1 MEMKEKAVDERPART
16 AEEAVERLRAA
27 LRGVGVVLPS
37 LRVDPLSVPAEDP
50 YALVDLGRCNLGVAS
65 RLAAALSRTPVYAVD
80 TRSGRLGE
88 VMGRVGGR
96 VQLRPIG
103 GGREWDCPPK
113 SAEPAPPD
121 DVLRERVRR
130 LNRESVRGVT

>member
-1 MEMKEKAVDERPART
+1 MEMTEKTTGERPART

-27 LRGVGVVLPS
+27 LCGVGIVLPS
-37 LRVDPLSVPAEDP
+37 LRVDPLSVSDEDP

-65 RLAAALSRTPVYAVD
+65 RLAVALSRRPEYAVD

-88 VMGRVGGR
+88 VMGQVGGR

-103 GGREWDCPPK
+103 GGREWDCPPE
-113 SAEPAPPD
+113 SVGPAPPD
-121 DVLRERVRR
+121 EVLRERVRR
-130 LNRESVRGVT
+130 LNRDSVGGVT